1 MTLFVVKIPERKN
14 LRAQNGKEKFISSIT
29 LRTEI
34 LKNIFLN
41 SEI

>member
-1 MTLFVVKIPERKN
+1 MTLFVVKISERKN
-14 LRAQNGKEKFISSIT
+14 QRAQNGKDTFLSSIT

-34 LKNIFLN
+34 LKNIFSS

>member
-1 MTLFVVKIPERKN
+1 MTLFVVKIPERKKQ
-14 LRAQNGKEKFISSIT
+14 RAQNGNDKFLPSIT